1 MQFIYIHGFN
11 SSSLSTKAQVFMK
24 WCEEKGHTCLCHDL
38 PYEPAK
44 AISLLS
50 ETIRSCTEE
59 PKLLG
64 SSLGGFYTTILA
76 ETFSLK
82 GIAINPAVHPGL
94 LLRPA
99 LGPQTSWH
107 GDYEYEFTQQHL
119 DELIT
124 MDIAAITQPDNILM
138 MQEREDETLDWKESV
153 AFYRECHQ
161 LIFRGGHH
169 GFSRFEDVLELIE
182 RF

>member
-1 MQFIYIHGFN
+1 ME
-11 SSSLSTKAQVFMK
+11 
-24 WCEEKGHTCLCHDL
+24 WCAANGHDCICHDL
-38 PYEPAK
+38 PYRPAE
-44 AISLLS
+44 AIALLS
-50 ETIRSCTEE
+50 ESIMACKDE
-59 PKLLG
+59 PKLVG

-76 ETFSLK
+76 EKFSLK

-119 DELIT
+119 DQLIT
-124 MDIAAITQPDNILM
+124 MDIADITKPDNILM
-138 MQEREDETLDWKESV
+138 MQEREDETLDWTEAV
-153 AFYRECHQ
+153 AFYRNCHQ
-161 LIFRGGHH
+161 LVFRGGHH